1 VLGPAVHS
9 ATNRGT
15 IARVEVLAAQKI
27 RVILLDIEGTTT
39 PADFVYRTLF
49 PYAQKNLEAFLKK
62 HFREPSIESAVRDLH
77 LQNDADRRNALAPP
91 QCSPQ
96 WTDEPEEA
104 RLRSAV
110 EYSQWLMARDSK
122 CTPLKALQG
131 AIWQEGYARGELRG
145 EVYADVP
152 PAFARWRGQGK
163 QICIYS
169 SGSELAQRLLFSS
182 VASGDLTPC
191 ITRFFDTRVGAKANA
206 ESYRRICREVGH
218 AAEAFLFISD
228 SLKEVESA
236 AVAGMQVAICVREP
250 DGTAAPS
257 PYPVIHNFDHVLS
270 DKTE

>member
-15 IARVEVLAAQKI
+15 IARVEVLAAEKI

-39 PADFVYRTLF
+39 PAEFVYKTLF
-49 PYAQKNLEAFLKK
+49 PYAQKNLEGFLEK
-62 HFREPSIESAVRDLH
+62 HFREPSIESAVRDLR
-77 LQNDADRRNALAPP
+77 LQNDVDRRNALAPP
-91 QCSPQ
+91 QWPPR
-96 WTDEPEEA
+96 WIDESEEA
-104 RLRSAV
+104 RLRSAL

-122 CTPLKALQG
+122 CMPLKALQG

-152 PAFARWRGQGK
+152 PAFARWRSQGTK
-163 QICIYS
+163 ICIYS

-182 VASGDLTPC
+182 VSSGDLTPY
-191 ITRFFDTRVGAKANA
+191 IVRFFDTRVGIKTDA
-206 ESYRRICREVGH
+206 ESYSKISREVGH
-218 AAEAFLFISD
+218 AAKAFLFISD
-228 SLKEVESA
+228 SLKEVEAA

-250 DGTAAPS
+250 NGKSPPS
-257 PYPVIHNFDHVLS
+257 PYLVIHNFDHVLS